1 MLGHEIM
8 VDPLSIVTWKWD
20 NGIHIKKNLKFTSQ
34 HVNIMK
40 NMLTR
45 NLTIPFKFFC
55 VTDDPQGLDDDIHVI
70 PLWNDY
76 RNLGGCFTR
85 LKCFQKEMRFLFGE
99 RFASIDIDAVIVG
112 NVDHI
117 FSRTEDFLIAGG
129 EDRRTKFCGCFFIMA
144 SGCRSEVWETFS
156 PDLVRTYPTKFIQG
170 KKFYIRGTDQFH
182 ITNVLGRRDETI
194 LGNKEGLY
202 MFGQDIFVE
211 RKKVVDRNMVA
222 EATKHLVVRQNG
234 IIRRMRNSSK
244 RQSLKNQLEEIKEE
258 IARITA
264 EIESNSELEKNKRWS
279 SEKLPSD
286 ASIVFFNGKYDPSQK
301 RLQNAFP
308 WIRENW
314 Y

>member
-1 MLGHEIM
+1 
-8 VDPLSIVTWKWD
+8 
-20 NGIHIKKNLKFTSQ
+20 
-34 HVNIMK
+34 
-40 NMLTR
+40 
-45 NLTIPFKFFC
+45 
-55 VTDDPQGLDDDIHVI
+55 
-70 PLWNDY
+70 
-76 RNLGGCFTR
+76 
-85 LKCFQKEMRFLFGE
+85 
-99 RFASIDIDAVIVG
+99 
-112 NVDHI
+112 
-117 FSRTEDFLIAGG
+117 
-129 EDRRTKFCGCFFIMA
+129 
-144 SGCRSEVWETFS
+144 
-156 PDLVRTYPTKFIQG
+156 
-170 KKFYIRGTDQFH
+170 
-182 ITNVLGRRDETI
+182 
-194 LGNKEGLY
+194 
-202 MFGQDIFVE
+202 
-211 RKKVVDRNMVA
+211 MVA